1 MSEPVPAVVVPCCDE
16 QDVLPETGRRL
27 DALLQRLIDAGEI
40 DGGIQSQDIHGDQA
54 TPMNRSGA
62 SGSP

>member
-1 MSEPVPAVVVPCCDE
+1 MSKPVLAVVVPCCAE
-16 QDVLPETGRRL
+16 QDALPETGRRL
-27 DALLQRLIDAGEI
+27 DALLQQLIDAGEI
-40 DGGIQSQDIHGDQA
+40 NGGIQSQDIHGDQA